1 MPINS
6 QKFPAVVTPHC
17 YFKTTATIF
26 FLQRFNFVE
35 KQGFSAMES
44 YSFFFICEFNMVFC
58 KANCSWKDWFRDRWV
73 KLRNIKLLFSIILN
87 QSITFSEF
95 FHWLN
100 CSLFLKFR
108 LTLSKIDLLILPMLL
123 FDGLVSRQGKDDW
136 NFGLWSFNDINAVFL
151 QGIRFCCPVQLSTFW
166 KIV

>member
-73 KLRNIKLLFSIILN
+73 KLCNIKLLFSIILN

-108 LTLSKIDLLILPMLL
+108 LTLSKIDLLILPMSL

-151 QGIRFCCPVQLSTFW
+151 QGIRFCCPVQLSTFG

>member
-1 MPINS
+1 
-6 QKFPAVVTPHC
+6 
-17 YFKTTATIF
+17 
-26 FLQRFNFVE
+26 
-35 KQGFSAMES
+35 MEN

-100 CSLFLKFR
+100 CSLFLKFW

-123 FDGLVSRQGKDDW
+123 FEGLIWK
-136 NFGLWSFNDINAVFL
+136 FGLWSFNDINAVFFARHSSL
-151 QGIRFCCPVQLSTFW
+151 LSSSNFFEMCLASILMVFSRRFVDFR
-166 KIV
+166 